1 MSSSIKIITIIG
13 IVYLVAI
20 IPVSYIIPISWAW
33 ENGPIEDAQAVV
45 LFIGFIMS
53 LKYASHARLSGMWYT
68 AATCFLLMTGRELS
82 WGRVFFP
89 LPQEPGSGPSFIDMV
104 DVPHH
109 ELIYAAIGLVLIFA
123 LYGFVRKVQWRMV
136 KKYMPWPSAV
146 LCIVFIVIQYM
157 AEHHIFFDHAISEP
171 LEELGELYA
180 YILLVAITSYL
191 HENIENGRT
200 YVGKFYRR

>member
-1 MSSSIKIITIIG
+1 
-13 IVYLVAI
+13 
-20 IPVSYIIPISWAW
+20 
-33 ENGPIEDAQAVV
+33 
-45 LFIGFIMS
+45 
-53 LKYASHARLSGMWYT
+53 
-68 AATCFLLMTGRELS
+68 
-82 WGRVFFP
+82 
-89 LPQEPGSGPSFIDMV
+89 
-104 DVPHH
+104 
-109 ELIYAAIGLVLIFA
+109 
-123 LYGFVRKVQWRMV
+123 
-136 KKYMPWPSAV
+136 MPWPSAV